1 MNTYLNPKNPNRILD
16 RGAAG
21 ERLSADELLA
31 LYDLPA
37 NEVAQAA
44 HQARL
49 RATDPEIATYSIGG
63 NIDYTTVCTVAC
75 RFCAFYRAR
84 HQEGAYTLSFDEI
97 ARQMDEIVRIGGLD
111 VLIQGGVNPDL
122 PFSWY
127 VDLMKMLKTDYP
139 AVHVDALSPEEILG
153 LEKLTGRTAYDL
165 LSELKD
171 AGLDGMPGAAS
182 EILVDEV
189 RRNAAPSRITSR
201 DWLRIVDAAQSLH
214 LHIPWVGMVTG
225 FGETLAQRVEH
236 LLALRAQQDRALER
250 YGSGF
255 IAFKVWPAR
264 LENTRLKGTVPQ
276 KSAEETI
283 DEYLKN
289 VAICRL
295 ALDNV
300 ANHRAVW
307 RTMGFAVAA
316 EALRSGANDL
326 CGTGSINAINATIVA
341 AGKHLPDPNQA
352 LLVQVR
358 QCIEDA
364 GFVAALRDPYYN
376 VLARNDRKTEAM
388 TPCGNSRSR

>member
-16 RGAAG
+16 RAAAG
-21 ERLSADELLA
+21 ERLSADEILA

-37 NEVAQAA
+37 DEVAQAA

-49 RATDPEIATYSIGG
+49 RATDPECATYSIGG
-63 NIDYTTVCTVAC
+63 NIDYTTICTVAC
-75 RFCAFYRAR
+75 KFCAFYRAR
-84 HQEGAYTLSFDEI
+84 HQEGAYTLTFDEI

-127 VDLMKMLKTDYP
+127 VDLMKMLKADYP
-139 AVHVDALSPEEILG
+139 EVHVDALSPEEILG

-171 AGLDGMPGAAS
+171 AGLDGIPGAAS

-189 RRNAAPSRITSR
+189 RVNAAPTRIMTG
-201 DWLRIVDAAQSLH
+201 DWFRIIDAAQSLH
-214 LHIPWVGMVTG
+214 LHVPWVGMVTG
-225 FGETLAQRVEH
+225 FGETLGQRVEH
-236 LLALRAQQDRALER
+236 LLALRDQQDRALER

-255 IAFKVWPAR
+255 MAFKVWPAR
-264 LENTRLKGTVPQ
+264 LEDTRLKGMVAQ
-276 KSAEETI
+276 KSGEEII

-289 VAICRL
+289 VAISRL
-295 ALDNV
+295 ALDNI
-300 ANHRAVW
+300 ANHRSVW

-326 CGTGSINAINATIVA
+326 CGTGSINAINATMVA

-364 GFVAALRDPYYN
+364 GFIAALRDQFYKVIERYDHDWS
-376 VLARNDRKTEAM
+376 AEAQD
-388 TPCGNSRSR
+388 SK

>member
-16 RGAAG
+16 RAAAG
-21 ERLSADELLA
+21 ERLSADEILA

-37 NEVAQAA
+37 DEVAQAA

-49 RATDPEIATYSIGG
+49 RATDPECATYSIGG
-63 NIDYTTVCTVAC
+63 NIDYTTICTVAC
-75 RFCAFYRAR
+75 KFCAFYRAR
-84 HQEGAYTLSFDEI
+84 HQEGAYTLTFDEI

-127 VDLMKMLKTDYP
+127 VDLMKMLKADYP
-139 AVHVDALSPEEILG
+139 EVHVDALSPEEILG

-171 AGLDGMPGAAS
+171 AGLDGIPGAAS

-189 RRNAAPSRITSR
+189 RVNAAPTRIMTG
-201 DWLRIVDAAQSLH
+201 DWFRIIDAAQSLH
-214 LHIPWVGMVTG
+214 LHVPWVGMVTG
-225 FGETLAQRVEH
+225 FGETLGQRVEH
-236 LLALRAQQDRALER
+236 LLALRDQQDRALER

-255 IAFKVWPAR
+255 MAFKVWPAR
-264 LENTRLKGTVPQ
+264 LEDTRLKGMVAQ
-276 KSAEETI
+276 KSGEEII

-289 VAICRL
+289 VAISRL
-295 ALDNV
+295 ALDNI
-300 ANHRAVW
+300 ANHRSVW

-326 CGTGSINAINATIVA
+326 CGTGSINAINATMVA

-364 GFVAALRDPYYN
+364 GFIAALRDQFYKVIERYDHDWS
-376 VLARNDRKTEAM
+376 AEAQA
-388 TPCGNSRSR
+388 SK